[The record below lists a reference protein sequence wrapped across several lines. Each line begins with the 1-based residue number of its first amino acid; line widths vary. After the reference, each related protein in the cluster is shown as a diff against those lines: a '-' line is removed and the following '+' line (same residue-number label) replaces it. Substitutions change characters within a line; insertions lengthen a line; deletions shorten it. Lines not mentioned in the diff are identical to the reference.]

1 MMPEIENVYEAA
13 RIAECPR
20 IPDGGDKEA
29 VDFLQ
34 SCIDAG
40 DELYS
45 EAATLQMSPSAVKDN
60 IREYAEGVVPIYTG
74 QLWWGWV
81 ELGGFRYHGDSR
93 DILEYHGA
101 EGGEMER
108 IPQADFYDW
117 ARRIIS
123 YRADAGEWF

>member
-1 MMPEIENVYEAA
+1 MPEIESVYEAA

-20 IPDGGDKEA
+20 VPDGGDKEA

-34 SCIDAG
+34 SCIDSGADLYKAAAREQFSEEG
-40 DELYS
+40 VNEL
-45 EAATLQMSPSAVKDN
+45 VD
-60 IREYAEGVVPIYTG
+60 EYADGCIPIYTN

-93 DILEYHGA
+93 DIIEYHGA

>member
-1 MMPEIENVYEAA
+1 MPEIESVYEAA

-20 IPDGGDKEA
+20 VPDGGDKEA

-34 SCIDAG
+34 SCIDVG
-40 DELYS
+40 DDLYR
-45 EAATLQMSPSAVKDN
+45 EAAKEQLPDDEVWDR
-60 IREYAEGVVPIYTG
+60 IHEYADGLIPIYTN

-93 DILEYHGA
+93 DTIEYQGA

-117 ARRIIS
+117 AQNILSWRVQ
-123 YRADAGEWF
+123 EMV